1 MSRASDAQ
9 LVELLKLGDSDAV
22 RYWFSTYL
30 PKLKKFISIRLENP
44 QDAEELAQQT
54 FLNCMKNLPLFLN
67 TSSLW
72 TWMVGVAKHEVAD
85 YYRRKYAKKAV
96 QTLPLSQF
104 LLAEPVA
111 DAHEISL
118 KVMTVLKKMSTYS
131 KELLLKKYIDKQTV
145 EMIADDLGKTAKSI
159 ESELFRAR
167 KEFKLLY
174 KAEQ

>member
-1 MSRASDAQ
+1 
-9 LVELLKLGDSDAV
+9 
-22 RYWFSTYL
+22 
-30 PKLKKFISIRLENP
+30 
-44 QDAEELAQQT
+44 
-54 FLNCMKNLPLFLN
+54 
-67 TSSLW
+67 
-72 TWMVGVAKHEVAD
+72 MVGVAKHEVAD

-131 KELLLKKYIDKQTV
+131 KELLLKKYIDKQSV